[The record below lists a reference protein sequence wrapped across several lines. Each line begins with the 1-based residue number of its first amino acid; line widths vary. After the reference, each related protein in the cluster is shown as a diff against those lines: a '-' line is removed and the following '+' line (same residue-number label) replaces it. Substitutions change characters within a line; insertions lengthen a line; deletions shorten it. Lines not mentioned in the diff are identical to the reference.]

1 MNQRER
7 AQQLMALLTQL
18 FESDWASPES
28 AERISIFEGEE
39 LARVEVPNVD
49 GLTVRE
55 ACARSVG
62 AGFVEGFKFA
72 RTAIELV
79 AVAGKLIDE
88 NDPAVDF
95 RGVLQMLGIYAA
107 ALPDDEE

>member
-7 AQQLMALLTQL
+7 AQRMVALLTQL
-18 FESDWASPES
+18 FEADWNSPET
-28 AERISIFEGEE
+28 AEKLDIFAGEE
-39 LARVEVPNVD
+39 LAQVEIPDVN
-49 GLTVRE
+49 GLTMRE
-55 ACARSVG
+55 ACVRSVG
-62 AGFVEGFKFA
+62 AGFTEGWKFGRA
-72 RTAIELV
+72 AIELI

-95 RGVLQMLGIYAA
+95 RGVIRMLGIYAA

>member
-7 AQQLMALLTQL
+7 AQRMVALLTQS
-18 FESDWASPES
+18 FEADWNSPENL
-28 AERISIFEGEE
+28 EHINVFEGEE
-39 LARVEVPNVD
+39 VAQVEIPNVD
-49 GLTVRE
+49 GLTMRE

-95 RGVLQMLGIYAA
+95 RGVLRMLGFYAA
-107 ALPDDEE
+107 ALPDDKE